1 VVQTERGN
9 ANSLQKKNQQRGHW
23 KEENNINNMWEM
35 TTDIRKVSSKVCGAT
50 KGSGDEA
57 KDTW

>member
-1 VVQTERGN
+1 
-9 ANSLQKKNQQRGHW
+9 
-23 KEENNINNMWEM
+23 MWEM